1 MTKVIAAI
9 DSSVATRPVLATS
22 RALAF
27 LLGAEVEALYVE
39 GDGDPVPTKEAEA
52 AGLDLRTEPGPVL
65 ERLIEVGAE
74 DDVVA
79 LVLGARGTPL
89 VRRPLGSTALAVA
102 TSLPKPLVIVPPD
115 AREPKKLRR
124 ILVPLEESVSASV
137 APRVVFELAEAAEL
151 EVIALHV
158 FDEESIPSFTDQ
170 PQHEGPAWAEEFL
183 ARYCPSGLGTVRLE
197 VRVGKTEDLVPLV
210 AEETG
215 ADLVAL
221 GWAQELAHGRAP
233 VVRSALGRSRIPILL
248 VPVLPAT
255 PSTAQAGRSES
266 WNA

>member
-9 DSSVATRPVLATS
+9 DSSVAARPVLATA
-22 RALAF
+22 RALAV
-27 LLGAEVEALYVE
+27 LLGAEVEALYVG
-39 GDGDPVPTKEAEA
+39 GDGDRVPASEADA
-52 AGLDLRTEPGPVL
+52 AGLELRTEPGPVI
-65 ERLIEVGAE
+65 ERLIQVGME

-89 VRRPLGSTALAVA
+89 VRRPLGSTALAIA
-102 TSLPKPLVIVPPD
+102 TSLPKPVVVVPPD
-115 AREPKKLRR
+115 ARDPTKLHRV
-124 ILVPLEESVSASV
+124 LVPLEESVSASV
-137 APRVVFELAEAAEL
+137 APRVILELAAAAEL
-151 EVIALHV
+151 EVVVLHV
-158 FDEESIPSFTDQ
+158 FDEGSIPPFTDQ

-197 VRVGKTEDLVPLV
+197 VRVGRTEDLVPVV

-233 VVRSALGRSRIPILL
+233 VVRNALGRSRVPILL
-248 VPVLPAT
+248 VPVLPAI
-255 PSTAQAGRSES
+255 PSTARAGRSES